1 MSLVPRKTVRLSVQN
16 HDRDVVGLTYV
27 YPVISRRAGGVSLG
41 INLNPNN
48 ACNWRCIYCQVPN
61 LSRGA
66 APDTDIE
73 LLQSELRGVL
83 DDIVHGDFFETQ
95 VPPDARRL
103 SDVAFSGN
111 GEPTS
116 AKAFGQSVDAVVE
129 VLTEFGVIGKLK
141 IVVITNG
148 SFVHRL
154 SVQSALRRLAASNGE
169 IWLKVDSATAAGIE
183 RINSVRWSPERAMKA
198 VMTAAPLCA
207 TWLQTCM
214 FALDGK
220 APEKGE
226 LNAYLDFVAA
236 LQQQRTPFKGVLL
249 YGLARESYQPEAA
262 RLSALPAEWLDDFA
276 ARIRTLGVDVKVSP

>member
-1 MSLVPRKTVRLSVQN
+1 MSQVPRKTVRLSVQN
-16 HDRDVVGLTYV
+16 HDRDVIGLTYV

-129 VLTEFGVIGKLK
+129 VLTEFGLIGKLK

-154 SVQSALRRLAASNGE
+154 SVQSGLRRLAASNGE

-220 APEKGE
+220 APEEGE

-236 LQQQRTPFKGVLL
+236 LQQRRTPFKGVLL